1 MNDKEIKELGNN
13 LMGCGC
19 TMMLIPLVGLALFIS
34 IMFVLSIAGILE

>member
-34 IMFVLSIAGILE
+34 IMFILSIAGILE